1 MGGENNNVNYSIEDL
16 KSFDYKTK
24 ITGTLKGIDRMKDV
38 EFSVPLK
45 HLSNFWKTLHI
56 WH

>member
-1 MGGENNNVNYSIEDL
+1 MGGENNNVNYSVEDL

-24 ITGTLKGIDRMKDV
+24 ITGKLKDIDRMKDV